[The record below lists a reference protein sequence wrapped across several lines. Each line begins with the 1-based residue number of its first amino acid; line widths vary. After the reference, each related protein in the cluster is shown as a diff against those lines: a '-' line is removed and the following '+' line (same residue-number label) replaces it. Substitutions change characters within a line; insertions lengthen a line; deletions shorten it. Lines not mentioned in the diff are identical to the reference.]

1 MIMEWKGN
9 KEVSSEDLVCWNC
22 GLPTSGKVNYHG
34 YTLEMEI
41 HPYAQNKKIKGT

>member
-9 KEVSSEDLVCWNC
+9 KGVSSEDLVCWNC
-22 GLPTSGKVNYHG
+22 GSCKANYHG
-34 YTLEMEI
+34 YMLEMEI